1 MAKEKVVSEKYD
13 LSASRY
19 RQLEQ
24 EEVFYEQPDV
34 TLEQMRQ
41 LEAAAEN
48 DVAALAKMLAETS
61 AST

>member
-24 EEVFYEQPDV
+24 EEVFYEKPAV
-34 TLEQMRQ
+34 TLERMRQ

-48 DVAALAKMLAETS
+48 DVATLAKMLAETS

>member
-1 MAKEKVVSEKYD
+1 MND
-13 LSASRY
+13 LGARLHH
-19 RQLEQ
+19 QVEQ
-24 EEVFYEQPDV
+24 QELFYEQPDG
-34 TLEQMRQ
+34 TLEQVRQ